1 SQGVSAL
8 KSAKDTT
15 TVFRGTNLVS
25 TDLQFARSSSGA
37 TWVSGGTYSYI
48 PIALDGVAYAK
59 NPSGAAP
66 SSIPLG
72 TGTGQDTDGDGILDL
87 TLRNIY
93 TRNAATTLEDAA
105 GTTFTV

>member
-1 SQGVSAL
+1 
-8 KSAKDTT
+8 
-15 TVFRGTNLVS
+15 
-25 TDLQFARSSSGA
+25 
-37 TWVSGGTYSYI
+37 
-48 PIALDGVAYAK
+48 IALDGVTYAK

-105 GTTFTV
+105 GTTFTVGNQASGAQIVPFKPQSGSGT